1 MSNTLTQSDITQ
13 QLEQLEYRNLAFI
26 DGQFVPAKSG
36 KTFDTLN
43 PATGKVITQL
53 AACEADDVDI
63 AVKAARRAFE
73 EGVWSKVAPAERKV
87 IMQRFA
93 DLIEEN
99 CLELAVLESIEAG
112 KPISECF
119 NVDIPDTANTIRWHA
134 EAIDKLND
142 AVTPTE
148 SGVLSIVTREP
159 IGVVGAVLPWNFPAM
174 MVGWKLGPALATGN
188 SVILKPAKLT
198 SLSTTRMAELAFE
211 AGVPAGV
218 INVLPGMGSTAGKA
232 IGMHPDI
239 DLVGFTGST
248 EVGRMFLEYSAAS
261 NLKEVLLECGGKNPQ
276 VVMPDIRDLKTVAS
290 NVLAAAFWNMGE
302 NCSAGSRLIVHRSIK
317 DALLK
322 EVLAQ
327 LESDWKLGDPLD
339 PEVNLGALVEEAH
352 MEKVLSYIATAK
364 QEGLTLLT
372 GGERVREESGGYFVP
387 PTIFDDATP
396 ESTIVREEIFG
407 PVLAVMAFDTE
418 EEAIALANDTCYGLA
433 ASLWSNDLNTVH
445 RMSAAIRVG
454 TVTVNCFGEG
464 DITTPFGGFK
474 QSGFG
479 GRDKS
484 IYAHDQYCELKT
496 TWIKLT

>member
-1 MSNTLTQSDITQ
+1 ML
-13 QLEQLEYRNLAFI
+13 
-26 DGQFVPAKSG
+26 
-36 KTFDTLN
+36 
-43 PATGKVITQL
+43 
-53 AACEADDVDI
+53 
-63 AVKAARRAFE
+63 
-73 EGVWSKVAPAERKV
+73 
-87 IMQRFA
+87 
-93 DLIEEN
+93 
-99 CLELAVLESIEAG
+99 
-112 KPISECF
+112 
-119 NVDIPDTANTIRWHA
+119 
-134 EAIDKLND
+134 
-142 AVTPTE
+142 
-148 SGVLSIVTREP
+148 
-159 IGVVGAVLPWNFPAM
+159 
-174 MVGWKLGPALATGN
+174 
-188 SVILKPAKLT
+188 
-198 SLSTTRMAELAFE
+198 
-211 AGVPAGV
+211 
-218 INVLPGMGSTAGKA
+218 NVLPGMGSTAGKA

-276 VVMPDIRDLKTVAS
+276 VVMPDIHDIKTVAS

-364 QEGLTLLT
+364 KEGLTLLT
-372 GGERVREESGGYFVP
+372 GGERVRKESGGYFVQ

-445 RMSAAIRVG
+445 RMSSAIRAG

>member
-1 MSNTLTQSDITQ
+1 MANTLTQENIAQ
-13 QLEQLEYRNLAFI
+13 QIERLEYRNLAFI
-26 DGQFVPAKSG
+26 DGQFVPARSG
-36 KTFDTLN
+36 KTFATLN
-43 PATGKVITQL
+43 PATGEVITQL
-53 AACEADDVDI
+53 AACDAEDVDI
-63 AVKAARRAFE
+63 AAKAARRAFE
-73 EGVWSKVAPAERKV
+73 AGVWSKMAPAERKA

-99 CLELAVLESIEAG
+99 CLELAVLEAIEAG

-148 SGVLSIVTREP
+148 SSVLSIVTREP

-198 SLSTTRMAELAFE
+198 SLSTTRLAELAFE

-218 INVLPGMGSTAGKA
+218 LNVLPGMGSTAGKA

-276 VVMPDIRDLKTVAS
+276 VVMPDIHDIKTVAS

-364 QEGLTLLT
+364 KEGLTLLT
-372 GGERVREESGGYFVP
+372 GGERVRKESGGYFVQ

-445 RMSAAIRVG
+445 RMSSAIRAG